1 MFLWKILLYLHHKTI
16 CMKKLLLLFT
26 LIILTSNL
34 FAHDFINPIGGRAA
48 AMGGCSAASRG
59 LWAMQNNPAG
69 MAYLDKFSIGLYYEN
84 RWFLS
89 ETAYKSAA
97 LALPTKFGCLGL
109 SFNQFGSSKYS
120 ENKFGLAYAK
130 DFGPYLQIG
139 LQLDY
144 LSINL
149 GSEYGRQSAVT
160 FELGIQSQVTEK
172 LRLGTYIF
180 NPVSFKLEQTINQ
193 EKLPI
198 VFRFGLAYQF
208 TKDFV
213 GQCEVEKN
221 TDHDGVSLRGGL
233 EYEALKNFYLR
244 AGMQYNPNLL
254 SFGLGYEIRFA
265 RIDVS
270 AQLHQ
275 MLGASLQI
283 GMIFSIGK

>member
-1 MFLWKILLYLHHKTI
+1 
-16 CMKKLLLLFT
+16 
-26 LIILTSNL
+26 
-34 FAHDFINPIGGRAA
+34 
-48 AMGGCSAASRG
+48 MGGSSVASRG

-69 MAYLDKFSIGLYYEN
+69 MAYLNKFSLGLYYEN

-97 LALPTKFGCLGL
+97 LAVPTQFGCLGL

-144 LSINL
+144 LSISL

-160 FELGIQSQVTEK
+160 FELGLQSQVTEK

-180 NPVSFKLEQTINQ
+180 NPVSFKLEQSINQ

-198 VFRFGLAYQF
+198 VFRFGMAYQF

-213 GQCEVEKN
+213 GQCEIEKN

-244 AGMQYNPNLL
+244 AGVQTNPGLL
-254 SFGLGYEIRFA
+254 TFGLGYEISFA
-265 RIDVS
+265 RIDVA

-275 MLGASLQI
+275 MLGASLQV